1 MQKTAIIFGTLFAV
15 IKIKVKI
22 KTEEKNDT
30 FNIKKNQSL
39 QVRN

>member
-1 MQKTAIIFGTLFAV
+1 MQKTAIIFGTGFAV

-22 KTEEKNDT
+22 KTEKNDT
-30 FNIKKNQSL
+30 FNIKKKQSL